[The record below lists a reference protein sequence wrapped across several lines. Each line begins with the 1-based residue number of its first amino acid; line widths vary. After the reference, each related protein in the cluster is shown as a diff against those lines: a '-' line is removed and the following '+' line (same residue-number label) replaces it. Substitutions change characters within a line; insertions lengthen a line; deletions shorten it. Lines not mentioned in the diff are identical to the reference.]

1 MTDKPLS
8 VKEAADFLG
17 VNTWTVT
24 EYLRE
29 GKLRGYKL
37 GNGTSKK
44 GSRRRWRIWKEDLID
59 FLNRGSNIKQEVESE
74 D

>member
-8 VKEAADFLG
+8 VKEAAEFLG
-17 VNTWTVT
+17 VSAYTVA
-24 EYLRE
+24 EYLRA
-29 GKLRGYKL
+29 GKLKGYKL

-44 GSRRRWRIWKEDLID
+44 GSRRRWRIWEEDLVKFIT
-59 FLNRGSNIKQEVESE
+59 RGSNIKQEVESE